1 MIVSVSTD
9 IILAVAYILVGFVIM
24 TSILKLVHDGIL
36 LPENFEKS
44 DTASIKL
51 TDTVCILI
59 YWIFLAAVIGLQ
71 VGVFVMSNSIMPVT
85 LAASIILLL
94 DLAFYRRIEKRLDPD
109 KLLDSFVKDVLRI
122 TVPMSTSMFILID
135 GFFIIFAGRITNL
148 I

>member
-1 MIVSVSTD
+1 MIIGVSTD

-24 TSILKLVHDGIL
+24 TSILKLVHAGIL

-44 DTASIKL
+44 DTASITL

-71 VGVFVMSNSIMPVT
+71 VGVFVISNSIMPVT

-109 KLLDSFVKDVLRI
+109 KLWDSFVKDVLRI
-122 TVPMSTSMFILID
+122 VVPISTSMFILID

>member
-9 IILAVAYILVGFVIM
+9 IILAAAYILVGFVIM

-44 DTASIKL
+44 DTASITL

-71 VGVFVMSNSIMPVT
+71 VGVFVVSNSIMPVT

-109 KLLDSFVKDVLRI
+109 KLWDSFVKDVLRI
-122 TVPMSTSMFILID
+122 VVPISTSMFILID